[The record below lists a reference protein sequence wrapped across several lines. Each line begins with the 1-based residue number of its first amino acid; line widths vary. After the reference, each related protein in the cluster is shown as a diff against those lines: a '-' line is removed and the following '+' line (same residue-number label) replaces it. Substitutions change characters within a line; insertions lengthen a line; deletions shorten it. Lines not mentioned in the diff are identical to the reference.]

1 MGKSLSSFR
10 TSKNTLL
17 GLATAFT
24 CSVEA
29 ELLEI
34 EIMSIDEIEKQKQS
48 RKKHYYDG
56 IKKMANSILLQLPNM
71 PIDLHI
77 AMLSVGDC
85 TKGMMKN

>member
-10 TSKNTLL
+10 TSKNILL

-34 EIMSIDEIEKQKQS
+34 EIMSIDEIKKQKQS
-48 RKKHYYDG
+48 KKSTIMMAYRKWQ
-56 IKKMANSILLQLPNM
+56 IKFYCNSLICQ
-71 PIDLHI
+71 
-77 AMLSVGDC
+77 
-85 TKGMMKN
+85 